1 MFISEQM
8 IVVIFIRH
16 LTYVADVMIWQG
28 NLYLVLA
35 IVWVVPQFFLLTR
48 LSLVK
53 LDLFFSVRKVI
64 VFFLGAYQVVAGV
77 RIWSNFI
84 KVCGVK
90 GKEKLFMVRSVW
102 INTSVGIK
110 REF

>member
-8 IVVIFIRH
+8 IVIIFIRH
-16 LTYVADVMIWQG
+16 LAYVADVMIWEG
-28 NLYLVLA
+28 HLNLVLA
-35 IVWVVPQFFLLTR
+35 VVWVVSQFFLLTR
-48 LSLVK
+48 LSLVE

-84 KVCGVK
+84 KVSWV
-90 GKEKLFMVRSVW
+90 
-102 INTSVGIK
+102 
-110 REF
+110 